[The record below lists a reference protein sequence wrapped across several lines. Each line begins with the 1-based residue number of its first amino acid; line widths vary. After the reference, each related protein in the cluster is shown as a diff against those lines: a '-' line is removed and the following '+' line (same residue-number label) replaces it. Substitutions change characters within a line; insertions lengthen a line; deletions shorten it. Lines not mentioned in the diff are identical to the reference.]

1 MIEIKIKIAI
11 AIRKDGTFLDG
22 LLGAHRHGGKEKEQ
36 NREDKGFMKKRSK
49 KMKGHKG
56 RVLLNRGVQV

>member
-1 MIEIKIKIAI
+1 
-11 AIRKDGTFLDG
+11 
-22 LLGAHRHGGKEKEQ
+22 LGAHRHGGKEKEQ